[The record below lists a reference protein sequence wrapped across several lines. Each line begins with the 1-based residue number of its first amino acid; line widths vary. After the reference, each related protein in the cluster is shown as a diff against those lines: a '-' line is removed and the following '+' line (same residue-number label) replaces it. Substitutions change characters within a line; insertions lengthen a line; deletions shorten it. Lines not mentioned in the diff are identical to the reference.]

1 MKLKK
6 VKTAKAAMGNRKL
19 ADFEELRD
27 IVISHRMKTRN
38 LCMLFNSP
46 VASPQQDYLDEIG

>member
-1 MKLKK
+1 MKLRK
-6 VKTAKAAMGNRKL
+6 VKTAKAAMGSKKL

-27 IVISHRMKTRN
+27 IVISHRSKTRN

-46 VASPQQDYLDEIG
+46 MPSPEQNCLDERG